1 VLWRRQGIDPGDRE
15 EDDKIDS
22 IVQIEAQR
30 QQQTEELQKLE
41 QEISQ
46 MGDRIQ
52 QAQEVLDHQA
62 HEQEMQ
68 RQRMHSL
75 EQTLLSL
82 RATAGILG
90 RVNLYQEMLQPV
102 QDCLD
107 GLRQQ
112 LERSQVR

>member
-1 VLWRRQGIDPGDRE
+1 
-15 EDDKIDS
+15 
-22 IVQIEAQR
+22 
-30 QQQTEELQKLE
+30 
-41 QEISQ
+41 

-68 RQRMHSL
+68 RQELHSL
-75 EQTLLSL
+75 EQTVVPTGDGG
-82 RATAGILG
+82 RILG

-112 LERSQVR
+112 LSDRKYASSRAAIW

>member
-1 VLWRRQGIDPGDRE
+1 VLWRRQGDPGDRE
-15 EDDKIDS
+15 EDDKIDFKP

-68 RQRMHSL
+68 RQV
-75 EQTLLSL
+75 
-82 RATAGILG
+82 AA
-90 RVNLYQEMLQPV
+90 
-102 QDCLD
+102 
-107 GLRQQ
+107 
-112 LERSQVR
+112 